1 MRGKVISFR
10 FLTASNLVLLCLL
23 LIVNTLGCKEKKEE
37 VVSEKQTKEVSGKEK
52 SEELISEEQTKQFV
66 FNLDEVSVFD
76 VGEVFRDF
84 LRGQSTFC
92 NRRPRR
98 PVKYPV
104 FKSEKPLY
112 GSINFAGRSAEFHT
126 PDRYHFAIDES
137 AGTGKGYDRLYLDHN
152 CDLDLTN
159 DTPLA
164 SLQSP
169 PDGTLLRYPSIEQY
183 VYFESFDIAFD
194 FGPAARRAI
203 EIMPRLTI
211 SQGGYSELC
220 LVATKVRKGQINI
233 GGAGYYALLGYIYSV
248 GGPFDQTSRAFYL
261 IPKIGTQ
268 DYPRWPG
275 ANQLRAMHKIGGA
288 YYRFSATPAGDKL
301 FVRPYDGDFGTFEV
315 RAGGRNMYPE
325 MTVWGSLCSEDMVV
339 AVGGELKHGR
349 LKSVRSCRLPVG
361 DYLPRTLTITFGLL
375 RIKISR
381 NYRSDGKLRDR
392 SKSPIFYGIKIRKD
406 KPFVLDFY
414 NKPEMMFVSPSKGHR
429 VKLGGQL
436 RVEADLI
443 DPKLDIIIRR
453 LEDTT
458 RKQKKE
464 YLTSNGQKRT
474 SKQVMFLEPK
484 VLITRADG
492 EKVAEGVMPFGR
504 SGIHEYSWPVPT
516 DLKLN
521 GNEETFN
528 VQVQYDTLELYGKV
542 TATRQFVIH
551 QN

>member
-1 MRGKVISFR
+1 MQNKLDMRGKATFGR
-10 FLTASNLVLLCLL
+10 FFTTRSLVLLCLL
-23 LIVNTLGCKEKKEE
+23 LTLIAFGCKEK
-37 VVSEKQTKEVSGKEK
+37 T
-52 SEELISEEQTKQFV
+52 EEQTKQFV

-92 NRRPRR
+92 DNRPYR
-98 PVKYPV
+98 PVKYPA

-112 GSINFAGRSAEFHT
+112 GRISFAGRTAEFHT
-126 PDRYHFAIDES
+126 PGGYHFALDES
-137 AGTGKGYDRLYLDHN
+137 AGTGKGYDRLYFDHN

-164 SLQSP
+164 SMQSP
-169 PDGTLLRYPSIEQY
+169 PKGALLRLEQE
-183 VYFESFDIAFD
+183 VCFESFEVTFD
-194 FGPAARRAI
+194 YGPAARRGI

-211 SQGGYSELC
+211 IQGGYSELC

-233 GGAGYYALLGYIYSV
+233 GGAGYYALLGYTYSV
-248 GGPFDQTSRAFYL
+248 GGPFDQPGRAFHL

-268 DYPRWPG
+268 NYPRWLG
-275 ANQLRAMHKIGGA
+275 ANQLRAMHKIGGT

-301 FVRPYDGDFGTFEV
+301 FVQPYDGDFGTFEV
-315 RAGGRNMYPE
+315 GAGGRDIYPE
-325 MTVWGSLCSEDMVV
+325 MAVQGSLCSEDMVV

-349 LKSVRSCRLPVG
+349 LTSVRSCRLPVG
-361 DYLPRTLTITFGLL
+361 DYLPWSLKITFGLL
-375 RIKISR
+375 RIDVSK
-381 NYRSDGKLRDR
+381 NYHSDGKLRDR
-392 SKSPIFYGIKIRKD
+392 DGSPLFYGIKIRKD
-406 KPFVLDFY
+406 KPFILDFS

-453 LEDTT
+453 LEDIT

-464 YLTSNGQKRT
+464 YVTSNGQKRT
-474 SKQVMFLEPK
+474 SKQVMSLEPK

-492 EKVAEGVMPFGR
+492 EKVAEGVMPFGQP
-504 SGIHEYSWPVPT
+504 GDHGYSWRVPN
-516 DLKLN
+516 DLKLK

-542 TATRQFVIH
+542 TATRQFVIYRD
-551 QN
+551 

>member
-1 MRGKVISFR
+1 MQNKLDMRGKAIFPRSF
-10 FLTASNLVLLCLL
+10 TASSFMLLYSAIM
-23 LIVNTLGCKEKKEE
+23 LIAFGCKEK
-37 VVSEKQTKEVSGKEK
+37 T
-52 SEELISEEQTKQFV
+52 EEQTKQFV

-76 VGEVFRDF
+76 VGEIFRDF

-98 PVKYPV
+98 PINYPT

-112 GSINFAGRSAEFHT
+112 GSIDFAGRTAESHT
-126 PDRYHFAIDES
+126 PGGYHFALDES
-137 AGTGKGYDRLYLDHN
+137 AGTGKGYDRLYFDHN

-164 SLQSP
+164 SLQNP
-169 PDGTLLRYPSIEQY
+169 PKGVLLRYPSIEQY
-183 VYFESFDIAFD
+183 VCFESFDIAFD
-194 FGPAARRAI
+194 FGPGRRAI

-211 SQGGYSELC
+211 IQGGYSELC
-220 LVATKVRKGQINI
+220 LVATKARKGQIDI
-233 GGAGYYALLGYIYSV
+233 GGAGYYALLGYTYSV

-275 ANQLRAMHKIGGA
+275 ANQLRAMHKIGGT
-288 YYRFSATPAGDKL
+288 YYHFSATPAGDKL

-315 RAGGRNMYPE
+315 GAGGRNMYPE
-325 MTVWGSLCSEDMVV
+325 MTIHGSLCSEDMVV

-349 LKSVRSCRLPVG
+349 LMSVRSCRLPVG
-361 DYLPRTLTITFGLL
+361 DYLPWSLKITFGLL
-375 RIKISR
+375 RIELSK

-392 SKSPIFYGIKIRKD
+392 SGSPIFYGIKIRKD
-406 KPFVLDFY
+406 KPFVLDFS
-414 NKPEMMFVSPSKGHR
+414 NKPEIMFASPAKGHR

-436 RVEADLI
+436 RVEAHLI

-453 LEDTT
+453 LEDIT

-474 SKQVMFLEPK
+474 SKQVMSLEPK
-484 VLITRADG
+484 VFITRADG

-504 SGIHEYSWPVPT
+504 SGIHGYSWPVPT

-542 TATRQFVIH
+542 TAARQFVIYRD
-551 QN
+551 